1 MRYRFRGRRISER
14 DGERIMDVLL
24 CFWASLARELDKP
37 PGWARGWARMIVPV
51 LADARDDAWWLARER
66 RASRRRK
73 GNGWNPDAAANHWG
87 IHEHQLDECFGPNK
101 RRRCG
106 LVSVERPPEVRA
118 EEKRE
123 RDKARKRAKAKRPR
137 AVYEA
142 ESASR
147 LKPWKAFGIERR
159 AWERRGKPAPPQA
172 ETTTQVGSVASPE
185 REYATHLRRPRPT
198 AAKEGRSRREAVSPG
213 HGVTTTAGA
222 DRRAGRT
229 ETRTSP

>member
-1 MRYRFRGRRISER
+1 M
-14 DGERIMDVLL
+14 
-24 CFWASLARELDKP
+24 
-37 PGWARGWARMIVPV
+37 
-51 LADARDDAWWLARER
+51 
-66 RASRRRK
+66 
-73 GNGWNPDAAANHWG
+73 
-87 IHEHQLDECFGPNK
+87 
-101 RRRCG
+101 
-106 LVSVERPPEVRA
+106 SVERPPEVRA

-198 AAKEGRSRREAVSPG
+198 AAKEGRSRREAVSP
-213 HGVTTTAGA
+213 VTGSPPPPEQTVEPVELKPEPRHNVGQK
-222 DRRAGRT
+222 RRAGT
-229 ETRTSP
+229 TSARGKLAA